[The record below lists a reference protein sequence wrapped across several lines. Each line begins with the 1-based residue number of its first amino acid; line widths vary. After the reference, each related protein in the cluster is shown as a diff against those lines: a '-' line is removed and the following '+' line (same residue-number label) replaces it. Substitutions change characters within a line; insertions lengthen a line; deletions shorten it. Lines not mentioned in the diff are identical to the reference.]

1 MLAFQ
6 DAYNTQKWDD
16 YLNGMCTECGQQMA
30 ADRQREETRTEQGLT
45 AITVT
50 GVNITGGSA
59 TAALNAQNELLVRS
73 TIETK
78 LTREDG
84 WKVCMTY
91 TE

>member
-1 MLAFQ
+1 MAC
-6 DAYNTQKWDD
+6 APRAASR
-16 YLNGMCTECGQQMA
+16 CA

-45 AITVT
+45 AITIT

-73 TIETK
+73 TIEIK
-78 LTREDG
+78 LAREDG

-91 TE
+91 TG